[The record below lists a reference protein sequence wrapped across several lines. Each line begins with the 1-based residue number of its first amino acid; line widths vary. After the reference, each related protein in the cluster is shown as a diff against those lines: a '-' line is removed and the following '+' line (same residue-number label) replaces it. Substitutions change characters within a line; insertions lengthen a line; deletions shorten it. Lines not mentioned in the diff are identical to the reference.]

1 MIWRILPLVFLF
13 IQCSS
18 SKVTPAALEKPVQKY
33 MKYVPGAGGGKG
45 IMFMIEMNEPDTNL
59 KIEKVVVNGFELEFT
74 VRGSVITASKFYMD
88 PDRTVEDPNPE
99 PVDPVLYNQD
109 SFVAEVQF
117 LLNEKKGSV
126 TLSDFT
132 EEEQPLYP

>member
-18 SKVTPAALEKPVQKY
+18 SKITPTALEKPVHKY

-126 TLSDFT
+126 TLRDFT